1 MPEQWD
7 QKKQLVR
14 KQHPLAARYNAQIK
28 RMRLDIEKHFLD
40 GGSWTEL
47 LAGKDSAKLIGFLQ
61 AVIAEKGFLRRKFY
75 LS

>member
-47 LAGKDSAKLIGFLQ
+47 IGFLQ
-61 AVIAEKGFLRRKFY
+61 AVIAEKAF
-75 LS
+75 